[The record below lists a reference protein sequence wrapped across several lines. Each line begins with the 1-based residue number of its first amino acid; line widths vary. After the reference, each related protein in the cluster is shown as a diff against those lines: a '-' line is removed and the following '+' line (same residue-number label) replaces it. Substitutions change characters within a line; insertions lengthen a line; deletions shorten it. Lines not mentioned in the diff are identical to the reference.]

1 LVKLWVMTLI
11 LWRGGDPF
19 ADEFT
24 LEAGASVRCS
34 GGNKGGATFRQTPVP
49 GPRPRAT
56 PPIHQMPVYPDPD
69 Q

>member
-1 LVKLWVMTLI
+1 MTLI

-34 GGNKGGATFRQTPVP
+34 RILPATKKPAGASR
-49 GPRPRAT
+49 RA
-56 PPIHQMPVYPDPD
+56 
-69 Q
+69 